1 MEIEAP
7 ISFESTLYENDDTS
21 RSLESRIP
29 SLSYTSAMSFQD
41 EYNLSNDD
49 FKSLNDNSKKW
60 IKSVISGQK
69 RFNGY
74 IPKKVLQD
82 TQSKINFSQIF
93 EETRKN

>member
-1 MEIEAP
+1 
-7 ISFESTLYENDDTS
+7 
-21 RSLESRIP
+21 
-29 SLSYTSAMSFQD
+29 MSFQD